1 MKTYTINV
9 YGIEEYLFDTRK
21 AMWKTISVNDSN
33 NVIYPLKWYIG
44 TGRASLEFLRKMV
57 QVKPFV
63 MARFLLKIQDNSVDA
78 AVDLIK
84 RKIGYIES

>member
-1 MKTYTINV
+1 MKTYTTNCYSIDS
-9 YGIEEYLFDTRK
+9 YLFDTQK
-21 AMWKTISVNDSN
+21 AMWKTLSVNDSSN
-33 NVIYPLKWYIG
+33 AIYPLAWYIQ

-63 MARFLLKIQDNSVDA
+63 MARFLIKIQDNSVDV

-84 RKIGYIES
+84 KKIGY